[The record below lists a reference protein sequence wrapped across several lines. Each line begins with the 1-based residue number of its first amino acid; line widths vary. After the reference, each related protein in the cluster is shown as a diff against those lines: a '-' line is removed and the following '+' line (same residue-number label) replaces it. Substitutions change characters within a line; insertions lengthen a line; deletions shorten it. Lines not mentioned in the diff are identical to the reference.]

1 MRLTATDLD
10 VAHGR
15 TQVLFGA
22 SMAFAEGGSTC
33 VLGRNGAGKTSLM
46 NAIMG
51 VLPVRSGSVSIDDR
65 EITGLAPWDRV
76 AAGIGYAPQER
87 SGFGGMTVAENL
99 RVVQEARRGSRR
111 SDLDEVLD
119 LFPRLGPLMKRPV
132 AFLSGGQRQ
141 QLAIAR
147 ALLTKPRLLLLDEP
161 TEGIQPSIVAEI
173 EESILALRDR
183 DGIGLLIAEQYVEMA
198 LRMAD
203 DYLVLEAGHVVAQ
216 GRTADMDEAAMGKLL
231 AI

>member
-1 MRLTATDLD
+1 MKLEATGLD

-15 TQVLFGA
+15 TQVLFDVSLTFEEGA
-22 SMAFAEGGSTC
+22 STC

-46 NAIMG
+46 NAVMG
-51 VLPVRSGSVSIDDR
+51 ILPVRSGSVTLDGR
-65 EITGLAPWDRV
+65 ELAGTPPGERVRAGL
-76 AAGIGYAPQER
+76 GYAPQER
-87 SGFGGMTVAENL
+87 TGFGGMSVLENL
-99 RVVQEARRGSRR
+99 RVVLEARPGAKR
-111 SDLDEVLD
+111 SDVDEVLD
-119 LFPRLGPLMKRPV
+119 LFPRLKPFLKRPV

-173 EESILALRDR
+173 EEAILALRDR

-198 LRMAD
+198 LRMSD
-203 DYLVLEAGHVVAQ
+203 RYVVLEAGHVVAA
-216 GRTADMDEAAMGKLL
+216 GATADMDHEAAGRLL

>member
-1 MRLTATDLD
+1 MKLSADDLD

-15 TQVLFGA
+15 TQVLFDA
-22 SMAFAEGGSTC
+22 SVAFEEGGSTC
-33 VLGRNGAGKTSLM
+33 ILGRNGAGKTSLM
-46 NAIMG
+46 NAVMG
-51 VLPVRSGSVSIDDR
+51 ILPIRSGSIALDGLD
-65 EITGLAPWDRV
+65 ITAMSPWDRV
-76 AAGIGYAPQER
+76 RAGIGYAPQER

-99 RVVQEARRGSRR
+99 AVVLEARKGSRR
-111 SDLDEVLD
+111 SDVDEVLD
-119 LFPRLGPLMKRPV
+119 LFPRLKPLLKRPV

-147 ALLTKPRLLLLDEP
+147 ALLTKPRLLMLDEP

-173 EESILALRDR
+173 EESILALRER

-198 LRMAD
+198 LRMAEH
-203 DYLVLEAGHVVAQ
+203 YVVLEAGHVVAS
-216 GRTADMDEAAMGKLL
+216 GRTADMDEAAAGRLL